1 MSFNMSQNTF
11 RMKNFKIRPLADFV
25 TYSRKCKWLLP
36 VAIVYQTKLAN
47 IVHHLCDFFR
57 VHVFEDLRG
66 GVKSGK

>member
-1 MSFNMSQNTF
+1 MSKKVFTAIIEFFMPWVPETCALS
-11 RMKNFKIRPLADFV
+11 ISL
-25 TYSRKCKWLLP
+25 

-57 VHVFEDLRG
+57 VHVLEDLRG